1 MIPFFRGTQWKFPD
15 LSHRA
20 ELVEEMDRAD
30 SPEDRLFRTLA
41 QFDPI
46 NRRFSRYRTLFNRY
60 VLSDMTSARPR
71 RLLDLGAGGCD
82 IGRWLIRQC
91 RKRGLELSIT
101 AMEHDPRV
109 ARYARAACRD
119 YPEIEVVEQD
129 IRDPLPLAKVD
140 YVFANH
146 LLHHL
151 PDQAC
156 IALIRQIDR
165 AAPRRYL
172 LSDMLRSFWAYCGFA
187 LYTAPFFRDSFLVT
201 DGLASIRRSF
211 TLAEV
216 GALLHAAQPVNS
228 VVLHRLM
235 PCRFAVIGGTA
246 L

>member
-1 MIPFFRGTQWKFPD
+1 MIFPD
-15 LSHRA
+15 LSRRA
-20 ELVEEMDRAD
+20 KLVEEMDRPD

-41 QFDPI
+41 QFGPI
-46 NRRFSRYRTLFNRY
+46 NRHFSRYRTLLRRY
-60 VLSDMTSARPR
+60 VLSDMTPARPG

-91 RKRGLELSIT
+91 RQRGLQLHIT
-101 AMEHDPRV
+101 AMENDPRV
-109 ARYARAACRD
+109 ARYAQAACRD
-119 YPEIEVVEQD
+119 YPEIEVVAQD
-129 IRDPLPLAKVD
+129 IRDPLPLEEVD

-151 PDQAC
+151 PDQTC

-172 LSDMLRSFWAYCGFA
+172 LSDMLRSFWAYYGFA
-187 LYTAPFFRDSFLVT
+187 LCTAPFFRNSFIVT

-216 GALLHAAQPVNS
+216 RALLQAAQPVTP
-228 VVLHRLM
+228 VTLHQLT
-235 PCRFAVIGGTA
+235 PYRFAVIGGRCRA
-246 L
+246 DR